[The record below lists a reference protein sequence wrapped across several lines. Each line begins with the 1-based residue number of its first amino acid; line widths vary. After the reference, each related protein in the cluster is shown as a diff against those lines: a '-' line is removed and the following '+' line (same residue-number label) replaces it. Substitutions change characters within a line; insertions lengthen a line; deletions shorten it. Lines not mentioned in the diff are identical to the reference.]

1 MATYLTY
8 PLLEVRPQFSLS
20 GGCHDEFVL
29 VGNELV
35 KRSKF
40 DFSPLNDVLSNITF
54 VCRTAAEMYA
64 VRNHFQT
71 VLGRYGAFW
80 IPSWNNDYQR
90 SAPVLSGATSFPLV
104 GDYAQLGYQISTADI
119 VRHVYIP
126 SSGQAAKVLSILD
139 NVITLG
145 TALTQNLAATSHI
158 CNLYLG
164 RMNSDSLRIEKAAG
178 MWKLQFDFIELQPE
192 TP

>member
-71 VLGRYGAFW
+71 VLVDMGHFGFHHGTMIISVLLPYYPGRH
-80 IPSWNNDYQR
+80 R
-90 SAPVLSGATSFPLV
+90 FPCRRLCP
-104 GDYAQLGYQISTADI
+104 LGYQIRHADI

-126 SSGQAAKVLSILD
+126 SSGKLPRYCQ
-139 NVITLG
+139 
-145 TALTQNLAATSHI
+145 
-158 CNLYLG
+158 
-164 RMNSDSLRIEKAAG
+164 SLI
-178 MWKLQFDFIELQPE
+178 MSSP
-192 TP
+192 